1 MPTDPPFDASNPWW
15 PSPGWPRSG
24 PLGGPPY
31 PDYWTDPFIN
41 SRAIAPAAPAPFSA
55 AQLGAMAWHPPIFP
69 GDASTFAPGNFP
81 TTAGS
86 QQRASPATATSSAD
100 LIPAL
105 SWPYAGLF
113 SLNPSLP
120 VGGGLFPYPL
130 ASDPEP
136 TSPFGDGL
144 FSGNPA
150 ASAALPGRPGAS
162 PAPGWPVTQSFLP
175 PLPSLQSPFAVGG
188 PTFDGSSSLRPS
200 PTDSP
205 AAPMAPQRSVLFN
218 RPPPDWDLG
227 SASMARDRDAAA
239 LDSTAQG
246 LGANGL
252 PRSKSGAP
260 YVSPAPQL
268 SFEPPQWHDVA
279 RLLAP
284 NIVDYLTKPLPP
296 TPPFPPTPGKIPS
309 SDNPHAPGAAF
320 EAATWLPFGL
330 ERGIVG
336 PLVGAVKFADK
347 SATGT
352 LAKIIGEAASG
363 PLAAPI
369 LDRVTLMRL
378 NVELGRLGEEAV
390 GIPANAPKPSIQIP
404 ESGVI
409 RYPDRLTEKTIE
421 EVKNV
426 KYLAFTQQLRDY
438 LAHAIDNDLT
448 FILHARPETTY
459 SGPLRQ
465 LIDADQIKLKL
476 IPRPS
481 K

>member
-1 MPTDPPFDASNPWW
+1 MPTDPPFDASNAWW

-31 PDYWTDPFIN
+31 PDYWTDPFFN

-69 GDASTFAPGNFP
+69 GDASTFAPSNFSAA
-81 TTAGS
+81 AGS
-86 QQRASPATATSSAD
+86 QQLASPAAATLSAD

-105 SWPYAGLF
+105 SWPYASLF
-113 SLNPSLP
+113 SLNPSIP

-144 FSGNPA
+144 FSGDPT
-150 ASAALPGRPGAS
+150 ASAPPLGRPGAS
-162 PAPGWPVTQSFLP
+162 PAPGWPVPQSFLP

-188 PTFDGSSSLRPS
+188 STFDSSGGLRPG

-205 AAPMAPQRSVLFN
+205 AAPIAPQRSVVFN
-218 RPPPDWDLG
+218 RPQPDWDLG
-227 SASMARDRDAAA
+227 SALIARERNAAA

-246 LGANGL
+246 LGADGL

-260 YVSPAPQL
+260 YVSPNVSPAPQL
-268 SFEPPQWHDVA
+268 SSEPPQWLDVA

-284 NIVDYLTKPLPP
+284 DTVDYFIKSLPP
-296 TPPFPPTPGKIPS
+296 APPFPPNPGKIPS
-309 SDNPHAPGAAF
+309 SDNPYALGAAF
-320 EAATWLPFGL
+320 EAATWLPLGL
-330 ERGIVG
+330 EGAITASLGRAAERGAA
-336 PLVGAVKFADK
+336 GA
-347 SATGT
+347 
-352 LAKIIGEAASG
+352 LAKIVGES
-363 PLAAPI
+363 I
-369 LDRVTLMRL
+369 LDRAALMRL

-390 GIPANAPKPSIQIP
+390 GIPANAPKPSIKIS
-404 ESGVI
+404 ESGVT

-438 LAHAIDNDLT
+438 LVHALDNDLT

-465 LIDADQIKLKL
+465 LIDADQIKLKF